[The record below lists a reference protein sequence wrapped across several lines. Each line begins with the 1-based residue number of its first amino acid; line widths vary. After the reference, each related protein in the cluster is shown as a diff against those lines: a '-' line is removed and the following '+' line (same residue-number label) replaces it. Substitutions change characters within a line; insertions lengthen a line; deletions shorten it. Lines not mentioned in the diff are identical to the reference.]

1 MKQKTR
7 LKQYIKDQ
15 LLGREDLIGQ
25 LAHLAQ
31 YSNSITVKNYIK
43 KDLEKLTLPTFQL
56 YIKQV
61 LGIAEEEIIIEFYT
75 VENTDFLHE

>member
-1 MKQKTR
+1 MKQKSR

-31 YSNSITVKNYIK
+31 YANSITVKNYIK

-61 LGIAEEEIIIEFYT
+61 LNIAEDEVIIEFYT